1 MEASSQLAF
10 QVTQERLVEPRA
22 ASGTVA
28 LGDAEQQ
35 RQLRAI
41 EIGLAAQGLVDGS
54 RSHLQQLGAAAPG
67 LLQRHAGGKQPFAA
81 LVDETGFLE
90 VVQGAADRRAAGRRA
105 EADRADHAGGDDA
118 QGLAH
123 ASSSSAWRLRA
134 NAASEG

>member
-54 RSHLQQLGAAAPG
+54 RSHLQQLGAA
-67 LLQRHAGGKQPFAA
+67 R
-81 LVDETGFLE
+81 
-90 VVQGAADRRAAGRRA
+90 QGC
-105 EADRADHAGGDDA
+105 
-118 QGLAH
+118 
-123 ASSSSAWRLRA
+123 SSGTL
-134 NAASEG
+134 AASNHSPPWSMKRVSWKLSRAQRIAAQLAGALRRPR